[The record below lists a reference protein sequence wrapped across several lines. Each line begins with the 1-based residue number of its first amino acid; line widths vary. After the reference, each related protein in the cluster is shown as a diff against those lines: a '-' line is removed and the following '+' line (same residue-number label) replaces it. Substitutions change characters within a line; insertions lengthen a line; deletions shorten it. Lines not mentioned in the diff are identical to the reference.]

1 MVSIVTDWRSVCQG
15 GILSDVVRQEST
27 RPRRRTP
34 DERVEQLLDAS
45 ERVLLERGLGAT
57 TVADVAE
64 AAGVAKGTLYLY
76 FESKDALLA
85 GLRARYLTRFTD
97 ALGSSVTQ
105 SASGATGRL
114 DQFVTGLFEFSAKH
128 AQLHHLLFHE
138 AGFSE
143 ADALAG
149 ARTMLDGIIAAGC
162 EGGEFDVDDPSA
174 TAGFLLHG
182 LHGLLLDALHDG
194 SGVSR
199 AADAAREM
207 ARRSV
212 S

>member
-1 MVSIVTDWRSVCQG
+1 M
-15 GILSDVVRQEST
+15 VRQES
-27 RPRRRTP
+27 RQPRRRAP
-34 DERVEQLLDAS
+34 DERVEQLLDAA
-45 ERVLLERGLGAT
+45 EQVLLARGLAAT

-85 GLRARYLTRFTD
+85 GLRARYLNRFTD
-97 ALGSSVTQ
+97 ALGSSRARST
-105 SASGATGRL
+105 SGATGRL
-114 DQFVTGLFEFSAKH
+114 DRFVTGLFEFSAQH

-143 ADALAG
+143 DDALAG
-149 ARTMLDGIIAAGC
+149 ARAMLDEIISAGC
-162 EGGEFDVDDPSA
+162 ESGEFDVADPSRS
-174 TAGFLLHG
+174 AGFLLHG

-194 SGVSR
+194 ANVSR
-199 AADAAREM
+199 TAAAAREM

-212 S
+212 ARLSS